1 MVVVALSFWGVQ
13 LRVIQ
18 VATERSKYSNYTAN
32 PSKYGKVIHFH
43 YHRKARLTITLV
55 ENRSIIKS
63 RDPMQNPDQT
73 RIFYIPGQ
81 TRTKRDPVDRI
92 TRMTQP
98 GSNPD

>member
-18 VATERSKYSNYTAN
+18 VVTERSKYSNCTVN

-63 RDPMQNPDQT
+63 RGPMQN
-73 RIFYIPGQ
+73 PGQ